1 METRVFTRRRFFYTI
16 NEVQQLVSVSQSLL
30 SLALA
35 AVCFALGLPQRL
47 LRFAPLLLCL
57 ASQNVL
63 IALEAMKL
71 TLRRSSQREETYPQR
86 TWRDYSSLRDCRA
99 DFRFSPGDMPRLIAA
114 LELPPSAKAKGYT
127 FTADEAVSVLLLTL
141 ASNASLLKVNQKFG
155 IKRARASAILAWT
168 MQWMHDRW
176 YKPLFVTDFHRW
188 APHFSTWADA
198 VHRKQGGGGGT
209 YDGIIG
215 FIDGT
220 FNPTCR
226 PPPLLQ
232 RAFYSGYKKKHGVHY
247 QGCLAPCGLLI
258 DLAGPFE
265 GRHSDKY
272 MLNCSEICERLRAGL
287 MWAVENLGAPERW
300 PYGNIYFFADAG
312 YNRRLGLHVMYSK
325 PPGGELNAEQTRV
338 NRTLASTRIV
348 NEWIF
353 GRVCSLFPY
362 VAVKTNMKVERE
374 NVGIAFSCA
383 AILTNA
389 LTCLEGNA
397 TSSYFGITPPTLEE
411 YFGNAPPVA
420 SCPPAWYENAHK
432 YDPVDA

>member
-198 VHRKQGGGGGT
+198 VHRKQGGGGGSADQAPSLDLT
-209 YDGIIG
+209 RALALRQPRVLVVGLDVVLG
-215 FIDGT
+215 
-220 FNPTCR
+220 CR
-226 PPPLLQ
+226 AQALLE
-232 RAFYSGYKKKHGVHY
+232 
-247 QGCLAPCGLLI
+247 L
-258 DLAGPFE
+258 E
-265 GRHSDKY
+265 
-272 MLNCSEICERLRAGL
+272 CSEVRAAQECMRAG
-287 MWAVENLGAPERW
+287 G
-300 PYGNIYFFADAG
+300 
-312 YNRRLGLHVMYSK
+312 
-325 PPGGELNAEQTRV
+325 
-338 NRTLASTRIV
+338 
-348 NEWIF
+348 
-353 GRVCSLFPY
+353 
-362 VAVKTNMKVERE
+362 
-374 NVGIAFSCA
+374 
-383 AILTNA
+383 
-389 LTCLEGNA
+389 
-397 TSSYFGITPPTLEE
+397 
-411 YFGNAPPVA
+411 GNAPT
-420 SCPPAWYENAHK
+420 PPGTRPTRFPA
-432 YDPVDA
+432 V